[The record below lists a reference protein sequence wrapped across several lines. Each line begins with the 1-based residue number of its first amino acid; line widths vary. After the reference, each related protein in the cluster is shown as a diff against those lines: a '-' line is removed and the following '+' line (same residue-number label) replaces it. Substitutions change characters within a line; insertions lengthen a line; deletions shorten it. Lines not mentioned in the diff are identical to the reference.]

1 MGWGMTP
8 GERINKR
15 SSEEKERERVELRT
29 DRESEN
35 VRERLSE

>member
-1 MGWGMTP
+1 MTP

-29 DRESEN
+29 DRESEKN
-35 VRERLSE
+35 VRERD